1 MSPYP
6 NDRRVWT
13 RYTANR
19 RTVDLAEGDTEEI
32 SWVARVQDISRSG
45 VGLVFRRPFELGA
58 RLTVEFLVAGRDNPI
73 QLQVEVVHAKPM
85 PTGDWYLGCE
95 LDQELNEAELQDL
108 LKPVGQ

>member
-1 MSPYP
+1 MSPFP
-6 NDRRVWT
+6 NDRRAWT

-19 RTVDLAEGDTEEI
+19 QTVDLCQGDTEEI
-32 SWVARVQDISRSG
+32 SWAARVQDISRNG
-45 VGLVFRRPFELGA
+45 LGLVFRRPFELGA

-85 PTGDWYLGCE
+85 PSGDWYLGCE
-95 LDQELNEAELQDL
+95 LSQELNETDLQDL

>member
-1 MSPYP
+1 MSPYA

-32 SWVARVQDISRSG
+32 SWAARVQDISRSG
-45 VGLVFRRPFELGA
+45 LGLVFRRPFELGA
-58 RLTVEFLVAGRDNPI
+58 RLTIEFLVAGRDNPI

-85 PTGDWYLGCE
+85 PSGDWYLGCE
-95 LDQELNEAELQDL
+95 LAQELNEADLQDL